1 MKKLKKK
8 IEKIFWGEKID
19 FHEILTN
26 FDQSL
31 TESSEK
37 FKIDGFYT
45 NFQAI
50 DKKKQAKLHANYF
63 FFFLNF

>member
-1 MKKLKKK
+1 MKNIKK
-8 IEKIFWGEKID
+8 IEKIFWSEKID

-37 FKIDGFYT
+37 F
-45 NFQAI
+45 
-50 DKKKQAKLHANYF
+50 
-63 FFFLNF
+63 